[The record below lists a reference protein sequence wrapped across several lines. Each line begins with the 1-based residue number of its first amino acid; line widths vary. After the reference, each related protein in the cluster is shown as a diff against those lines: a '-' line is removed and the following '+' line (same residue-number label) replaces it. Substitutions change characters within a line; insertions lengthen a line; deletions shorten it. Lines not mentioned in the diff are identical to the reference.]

1 MGYGPVTPKGYG
13 CSYNPRPDEIVFCV
27 SAFYAAGN
35 TSASRYAKSLQESLD
50 SMRDLLEL

>member
-27 SAFYAAGN
+27 SAFNSCEN
-35 TSASRYAKSLQESLD
+35 TSETRYAKSLQESLD
-50 SMRDLLEL
+50 MMKHLLES